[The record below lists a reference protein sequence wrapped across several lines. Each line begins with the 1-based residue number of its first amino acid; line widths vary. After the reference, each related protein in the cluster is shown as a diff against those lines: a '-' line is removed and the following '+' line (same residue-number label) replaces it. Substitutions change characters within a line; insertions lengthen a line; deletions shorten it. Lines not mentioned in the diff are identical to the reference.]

1 MNAESAAFNAFSSA
15 IRQYILPACAQ
26 CINSRTQQGPVTVDE
41 LANGLK
47 LPAASASPAPSS
59 SLPSFSTGAPFMA
72 GAPSALVGFQGAP
85 IPMTSAPAKKGGKKA
100 STQQPVA
107 EHEQCSYVITRGHNK
122 GSRCAGKKE
131 PGSAFCTA
139 CKGKKAAQNQLQQG
153 APMPSSGSA
162 PMPSFSGMPSMG
174 SMMGAPMS
182 SSAPPKLSVKLVA
195 PGLYRETVKGLAV
208 KNGSTPNEYICCG
221 LFMNE
226 ASTQISPLTPDAI
239 AYCNSI
245 GLCYVDPAKGDQ
257 VVRSSNQIAG
267 QTLPNIP
274 QALPGVSALP
284 SLPGMQGSV
293 ATSGS
298 GSGMFGA
305 LPSLGAMGF
314 PMMPSLSE
322 TKHMDDPDDGDM
334 DDDDGD
340 D

>member
-26 CINSRTQQGPVTVDE
+26 CVNSRSQQGPVTADE
-41 LANGLK
+41 LANSLK
-47 LPAASASPAPSS
+47 LPAASASPAPSLPNFS
-59 SLPSFSTGAPFMA
+59 SGAPFMA

-85 IPMTSAPAKKGGKKA
+85 IPMTSASAKKGGKKA
-100 STQQPVA
+100 GSQQPVA

-131 PGSAFCTA
+131 PGTAFCTA

-153 APMPSSGSA
+153 APMPSAGSA
-162 PMPSFSGMPSMG
+162 PMPSFTGMPGMG
-174 SMMGAPMS
+174 SMMSNPMTA
-182 SSAPPKLSVKLVA
+182 SAAPKLNAKLVA

-208 KNGSTPNEYICCG
+208 KSGSTPNEFICCG
-221 LFMNE
+221 IFMNE
-226 ASTQISPLTPDAI
+226 TSTQVSPLTPEAI

-245 GLCYVDPAKGDQ
+245 GLSYVDPAKGDQ
-257 VVRSSNQIAG
+257 VVRSTNQITG

-274 QALPGVSALP
+274 QALPGVPALP
-284 SLPGMQGSV
+284 SLPGMQGNV
-293 ATSGS
+293 ATS

-305 LPSLGAMGF
+305 LPGLGGMGF

-322 TKHMDDPDDGDM
+322 TKHMDDPDDADV